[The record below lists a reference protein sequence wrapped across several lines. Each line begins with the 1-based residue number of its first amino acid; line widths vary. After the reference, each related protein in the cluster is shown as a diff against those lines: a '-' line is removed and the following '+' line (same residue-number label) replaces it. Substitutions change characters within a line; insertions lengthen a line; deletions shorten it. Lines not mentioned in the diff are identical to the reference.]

1 MTTIVNYEGA
11 VERINAV
18 LMRKFGEFAD
28 TLRLVDLPV
37 FLQYYAFDVIASITM
52 DRNFDMMETERDR
65 TGFLHKI
72 KVATKHHMSFGPFPF
87 LHVVLA
93 RVAGLL
99 KMKNPHNEL
108 FQFIAESV
116 ERFRQLGSKPSENQ
130 MSEPFLAKLLDL
142 ERKGKINEG
151 SIFSSCGSN
160 VIAGSDTTAITLS
173 AAFYYIYRNP
183 IVLGKLRDEI
193 DARERAGLLS
203 NPARFKEA
211 QQMPYLQAIIK
222 ETLRMHPAV
231 AQMLP
236 REVPQNGVLLSGYK
250 FPAKT
255 QVGISAWA
263 LHYNPDLI
271 DSPRAFRPERWL
283 EDHGHT
289 LPSSALN
296 FAFGGGSRI
305 CLGRNISLLE
315 LTKVI
320 PEVVRHFD
328 IRFENPDQPWK
339 LDVGWFTWSS
349 YKCWIEKR
357 KPAERAV

>member
-37 FLQYYAFDVIASITM
+37 FLQYYAFDVIASITVCFCIGVSKRNASLTMSQM

-250 FPAKT
+250 FPAK
-255 QVGISAWA
+255 VCE
-263 LHYNPDLI
+263 N
-271 DSPRAFRPERWL
+271 
-283 EDHGHT
+283 
-289 LPSSALN
+289 
-296 FAFGGGSRI
+296 
-305 CLGRNISLLE
+305 
-315 LTKVI
+315 LTVYYLSC
-320 PEVVRHFD
+320 R
-328 IRFENPDQPWK
+328 RF
-339 LDVGWFTWSS
+339 
-349 YKCWIEKR
+349 
-357 KPAERAV
+357 